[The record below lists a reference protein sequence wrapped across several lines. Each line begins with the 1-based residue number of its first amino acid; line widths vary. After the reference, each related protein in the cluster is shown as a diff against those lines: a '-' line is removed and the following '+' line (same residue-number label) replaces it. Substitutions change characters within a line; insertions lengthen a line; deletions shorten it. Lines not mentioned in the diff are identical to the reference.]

1 MFEVMPLTR
10 TCQRVLERG
19 DHALI
24 GVSTGN
30 SYFSQERLG
39 ALLVWAEQ
47 HFSLVDVLYIDTHID
62 AMLVATGLPPA
73 QARRRTKGMLKD
85 VRRRIRRALEMTSGA
100 EHGRIR
106 VHPLS
111 AYEGLPQYET
121 VLRRIEPDLGVE
133 GSLMGSAQAQVRDL
147 LVSHVP
153 GPTEPVPVAA
163 QMQAGLAYLRAELPF
178 LLDTPAI
185 LDVPSSVTCYHKLMP
200 VAQEMFVGLGALSRN
215 PRQGFL
221 VVRPAP
227 QRSADRP
234 RPPSFLPRRP
244 ELTLTEQYDEIASDY
259 TDVERVFSTYRS
271 LIEVPSLTRALGPV
285 DGATVLDVGCGSG
298 TYSRLLRRRGA
309 ERVLGV
315 DLSARMVDVARRLE
329 ERDPLG
335 VRYEV
340 HDAVDMPVLGAFDAV
355 VAVAVLHYA
364 DSRPTLAR
372 MLERIR
378 ANLVPGGRFVAFVG
392 NPRLPADTAQM
403 NGLVVHRPQNARDG
417 DPSPLTIP
425 TTPPTTLPARY
436 WSCEAIEWA
445 LQASGFGEVVWEPL
459 DGLPPGIEEPVNLLV
474 SARAVPVGS
483 PDAGER
489 EVGTARVDA

>member
-1 MFEVMPLTR
+1 MFDVMPVTG
-10 TCQRVLERG
+10 TCRRVLERG

-30 SYFSQERLG
+30 SYFSQDRLG
-39 ALLVWAEQ
+39 SLLVWAEQ
-47 HFSLVDVLYIDTHID
+47 RFSLVDVVYVDTHID
-62 AMLVATGLPPA
+62 AMLTATGLEPA
-73 QARRRTKGMLKD
+73 QARSRTKSMLKD

-100 EHGRIR
+100 AHGRIR
-106 VHPLS
+106 ARPLS
-111 AYEGLPQYET
+111 EYLQLPQYKT
-121 VLRRIEPDLGVE
+121 VLARLEPTLGADGPLAE
-133 GSLMGSAQAQVRDL
+133 SAAAQVREL

-153 GPTEPVPVAA
+153 DSAEPDLADA

-200 VAQEMFVGLGALSRN
+200 VVQEMFGGLGSLHRN

-227 QRSADRP
+227 LRSPDRP
-234 RPPSFLPRRP
+234 WSPPFSTRSN
-244 ELTLTEQYDEIASDY
+244 ELTLTEQYDEISSDY
-259 TDVERVFSTYRS
+259 TDVERVFSTYRT
-271 LIEVPSLTRALGPV
+271 LVEEPSLLKALGPV
-285 DGATVLDVGCGSG
+285 DGATVLDIGCGSG
-298 TYSRLLRRRGA
+298 AYTRLLSRRGA

-315 DLSARMVDVARRLE
+315 DVSPGMVDVARRWE
-329 ERDPLG
+329 QRDPLG

-340 HDAVDMPVLGAFDAV
+340 HDAIDMPVLGAFDAA

-364 DSRPTLAR
+364 DDREELTR
-372 MLERIR
+372 MLERTR

-392 NPRLPADTAQM
+392 NPRLPAGTAQV
-403 NGLVVHRPQNARDG
+403 NGLVVHRPDRASDG

-436 WSCEAIEWA
+436 WSCGTIEETLRA
-445 LQASGFGEVVWEPL
+445 TGFDDVVWEPL
-459 DGLPPGIEEPVNLLV
+459 QGLPPGVEQPVNLLV
-474 SARAVPVGS
+474 SARAVA
-483 PDAGER
+483 AG
-489 EVGTARVDA
+489 T